1 MKIKLYSNAI
11 LLSVFICIPL
21 SSANGATVSDFDDGT
36 LQGWSAADPYNLGS
50 FNGVLSVS
58 NSGGNPGGYMVAQ
71 DTVSGGGSLAVLAP
85 SQLTGD
91 LTRFGSLS
99 WDVLLPAGSIQST
112 SILLE
117 GVDGSLFRSDN
128 SLLGNHPINSWF
140 SKSVD
145 FNTETG
151 WQLVSGSATFASVAT
166 NTSALYIELEVTTS
180 LGTEAGVDNI
190 SAVPIP
196 AAVWLFLSSLGVLFG
211 VATRGRRLS
220 KSA

>member
-1 MKIKLYSNAI
+1 MKIKQYLNAV
-11 LLSVFICIPL
+11 LLSVFICISF

-36 LQGWSAADPYNLGS
+36 LQGWSAGDPFNLGS
-50 FNGVLSVS
+50 FNGVLTVS

-71 DTVSGGGSLAVLAP
+71 DTVSGGGSLAALAP

-91 LTRFGSLS
+91 LSRFGSLS
-99 WDVLLPAGSIQST
+99 WDVLLPAGSIFST
-112 SILLE
+112 NILLE
-117 GVDGSLFRSDN
+117 GIDGTFYRSDS
-128 SLLGNHPINSWF
+128 SLLVSHTINSWF

-145 FNTETG
+145 FDIETG
-151 WQLVSGSATFASVAT
+151 WQLLSGSASFASVAT
-166 NTSALYIELEVTTS
+166 NTVALYIELDVTTS

-196 AAVWLFLSSLGVLFG
+196 AAAWLFLSSLVALFG